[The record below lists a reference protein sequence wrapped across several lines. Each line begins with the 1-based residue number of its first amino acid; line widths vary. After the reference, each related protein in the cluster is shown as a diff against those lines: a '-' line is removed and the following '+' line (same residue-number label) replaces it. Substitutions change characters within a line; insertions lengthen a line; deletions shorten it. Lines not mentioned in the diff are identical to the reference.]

1 MGTIT
6 GVTNGTVQKSNTND
20 IKNVKVDDQIFSNI
34 ATLLMSSQNPYNIT
48 NFTTTTTKTATGNQ
62 TVINLPLTITTSNQS
77 QVIYRT

>member
-6 GVTNGTVQKSNTND
+6 VVTNGTAQKSNTND